1 MNSTIIDEQ
10 FNTFIKEE
18 QKDEK
23 FNTFI
28 KEEINNGNEDKLKS
42 IFKEK
47 LDEHFKEQMDENF
60 KTFIKEQIKNGNGD
74 KVKFLFKELNEIKQG
89 KTPSILDNMTIDGL
103 DENGKKELWNAS
115 VEFNNQ
121 LQAEYGE
128 QYFNNTAEVMI
139 RTREFQANYIKN
151 KNNPKC
157 DNCGNQCECSYGHN
171 AIPLLEAGKRV
182 CDKCNAL
189 VIQMRMNHLR
199 DGGVEKIGKVIT
211 LTHEEWIQREA
222 TMCAK
227 WEKKKQLQN
236 EQIKKKMIETF
247 TERTPEQMLHFQT
260 ELQKKTNSTLQKQI
274 LVEENIAIELFRKKI
289 KSFTP
294 TRDFEKDNK
303 HYTRFCAEVRN
314 ELQNERVEK
323 QEHTINELLCEEE
336 ANTKKQIKKDT
347 KKKQSAPKKKN
358 ICSCGN
364 KNCEPRPP
372 KERYS
377 PAGIK
382 INTKPLQEAW
392 DRKHGK
398 IPPLLQKI

>member
-1 MNSTIIDEQ
+1 MNSTTIDEH
-10 FNTFIKEE
+10 FNTFIKE
-18 QKDEK
+18 Q
-23 FNTFI
+23 
-28 KEEINNGNEDKLKS
+28 IN
-42 IFKEK
+42 
-47 LDEHFKEQMDENF
+47 
-60 KTFIKEQIKNGNGD
+60 NGNGD

-89 KTPSILDNMTIDGL
+89 KTPSILENMTIDGL
-103 DENGKKELWNAS
+103 EENEKKKFWNAS

-128 QYFNNTAEVMI
+128 QYLNNTAEIMR
-139 RTREFQANYIKN
+139 RTREFQTNYIKN

-171 AIPLLEAGKRV
+171 AIPLLEAGRV

-189 VIQMRMNHLR
+189 VIQKRMNHLR

-227 WEKKKQLQN
+227 WEKKQQLQN
-236 EQIKKKMIETF
+236 EQIKKEMI
-247 TERTPEQMLHFQT
+247 LHYTKRIHVEYNT
-260 ELQKKTNSTLQKQI
+260 ELDKEWKRDSEAETL
-274 LVEENIAIELFRKKI
+274 AIELFNKKL
-289 KSFTP
+289 KSLTP
-294 TRDFEKDNK
+294 TRVFEKDEKQYN
-303 HYTRFCAEVRN
+303 RICAEIKN
-314 ELQNERVEK
+314 ELQYEKNKSLEK
-323 QEHTINELLCEEE
+323 QEHTINELLFAEEV
-336 ANTKKQIKKDT
+336 NTKKQIKKDL
-347 KKKQSAPKKKN
+347 KKQSAPKKKN

-372 KERYS
+372 KERFT